1 MRIIKPTYENAVM
14 VKDETRVIRRTTEKD
29 EIEELKKRLKKLPEI
44 TIEPPPPPK

>member
-14 VKDETRVIRRTTEKD
+14 VKETRVIRTTEKD

-44 TIEPPPPPK
+44 TIEPPPE

>member
-14 VKDETRVIRRTTEKD
+14 VKDETRVIRRTEKD